1 MPRDDFAGAVHQAL
15 QQIVFGARQSY
26 RNSGPGDF
34 ARFRVENEI
43 AHLQPVLRTGCS
55 APLHRA
61 QTRQQFT
68 EAERLGEII
77 VGARVHAA
85 DSRQLDV
92 EHDGVELVGVS
103 EFPAFAAVGGAHYVM
118 ALFGEATAQQFEH
131 ARFIFDDEQFH
142 RVVVPQSCLF
152 ARPEDRRK
160 VSGLRFRLDNR
171 SVSQS
176 PSTIVKAS

>member
-1 MPRDDFAGAVHQAL
+1 MGQVIHGEMDAL
-15 QQIVFGARQSY
+15 QLAAGDWQVTRFG
-26 RNSGPGDF
+26 
-34 ARFRVENEI
+34 
-43 AHLQPVLRTGCS
+43 
-55 APLHRA
+55 RA
-61 QTRQQFT
+61 C
-68 EAERLGEII
+68 A
-77 VGARVHAA
+77 
-85 DSRQLDV
+85 